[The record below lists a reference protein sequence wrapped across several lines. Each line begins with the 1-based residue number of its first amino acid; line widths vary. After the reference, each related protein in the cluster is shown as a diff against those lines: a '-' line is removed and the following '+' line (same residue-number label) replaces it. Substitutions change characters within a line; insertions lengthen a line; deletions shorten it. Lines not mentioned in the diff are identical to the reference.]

1 MTVEKVEEMVE
12 VIERIKEDANRM
24 DVGINMGDLTWEDL
38 EEQALKAL
46 YTGGSCFSNLY
57 DHVYNK
63 MDALEYF
70 SNGVFL
76 DALDDVLDALR
87 NVVTA

>member
-1 MTVEKVEEMVE
+1 MTVEKVEKMIE
-12 VIERIKEDANRM
+12 VIERIKADANRL
-24 DVGINMGDLTWEDL
+24 DVGINAEGLSWTDL
-38 EEQALKAL
+38 EKQALQAL
-46 YTGGSCFSNLY
+46 YKGGSYYSNLY

-63 MDALEYF
+63 MDEIPYF
-70 SNGVFL
+70 SNGTFL

>member
-1 MTVEKVEEMVE
+1 MTVEKMIE
-12 VIERIKEDANRM
+12 VIERIKEDANRL

-46 YTGGSCFSNLY
+46 YTGGSYFSNLY

-63 MDALEYF
+63 IDELEYF
-70 SNGVFL
+70 SCGVFL
-76 DALDDVLDALR
+76 DALDDVLDAL
-87 NVVTA
+87 NSVIA